1 MRCSR
6 LLDPTAQ
13 GSRMNKV
20 ERMSGRSLPPLSEID
35 ARRIVLLKPSSLG
48 DVVHCLPVLTALRR
62 RFPLAHIR
70 WVVNQTY
77 AELLHGHP
85 DLDEVLTIDRE
96 SARRGLWRGARSFVA
111 LTEQVR
117 RLRPDLVIDLQ
128 GLFRTGM
135 LARVSGA
142 ARRVGLG
149 TAREGAAWFYTDVVP
164 VPDPQNV
171 HAVDRLWHVAEAFGA
186 GDGPKRFRLVLSE
199 ESRRWAGERLA
210 DLPRPWLA
218 VGVGARWRTK
228 RWPAAHFA
236 ALVRQAQDQFGGT
249 VVFVGG
255 RDETAAANLVAAKL
269 VGPTLNFTGRTTLS
283 RLTALLSE
291 ADVMVAND
299 TGPLHLAAALGRPVV
314 APYTCTKVLLTG
326 PYGAQAGAVETRV
339 WCAGSRVKRC
349 RRMECM
355 TELTPDRLW
364 PRLEE
369 VLRTWETRK
378 RSA

>member
-1 MRCSR
+1 
-6 LLDPTAQ
+6 
-13 GSRMNKV
+13 
-20 ERMSGRSLPPLSEID
+20 MSGRTLPPLSEID

-48 DVVHCLPVLTALRR
+48 DIVHSLPVLTALRR

-96 SARRGLWRGARSFVA
+96 SFRGGFWRGARSFAA
-111 LTEQVR
+111 LSDQVR
-117 RLRPDLVIDLQ
+117 CLRPDLVVDLQ
-128 GLFRTGM
+128 GLFRTGL

-142 ARRVGLG
+142 ARRVGLS
-149 TAREGAAWFYTDVVP
+149 TAREGATWFYTDVVA
-164 VPDPQNV
+164 VPDHESL
-171 HAVDRLWHVAEAFGA
+171 HAVDRLWRIAEALG
-186 GDGPKRFRLVLSE
+186 GGGVPKQFRLAIPDE
-199 ESRRWAGERLA
+199 ARRWAGERLA
-210 DLPRPWLA
+210 DFPRPWLA

-228 RWPAAHFA
+228 RWPAANFA
-236 ALVRQAQDQFGGT
+236 ALIRQAQDQFGGT
-249 VVFVGG
+249 ILFVGG
-255 RDETAAANLVAAKL
+255 HDETAPADAVAAKL
-269 VGPTLNFTGRTTLS
+269 VGPTLNFAGRTTLS
-283 RLTALLSE
+283 RLSALLAN
-291 ADVMVAND
+291 ADVMLAND

-326 PYGAQAGAVETRV
+326 PYGSQAGAVETRV

-369 VLRTWETRK
+369 VLRTWEKPK